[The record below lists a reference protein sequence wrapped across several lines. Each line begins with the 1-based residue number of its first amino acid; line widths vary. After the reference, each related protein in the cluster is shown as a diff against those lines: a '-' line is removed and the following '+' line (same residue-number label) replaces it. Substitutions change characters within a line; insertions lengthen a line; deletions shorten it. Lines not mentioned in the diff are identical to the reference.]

1 MGKLKNQNDPF
12 SEHRNLLLNLEGFKK
27 ETAELYK
34 FIVEND
40 AKNQG
45 YEYCLDENFL
55 NTQAFQTF
63 LTTQIESE
71 VTNIKNSIDTL
82 FISIINPRTRISF
95 IENVFIQI
103 ANLIEEFE
111 DFENSGDSLEIVT
124 YNFLVTLK
132 NELHLKYDDELN
144 IIKIH
149 HLKQIKSAKLKFNTS
164 RVELVQLFLLLKD
177 TGIID
182 CKSDYALSLFIENNL
197 MYFNSQT
204 KEYSDLTKIKKYI
217 SAIRNQGL
225 YSEPVEKEIKHRI
238 AAAKIKINL
247 K

>member
-144 IIKIH
+144 IIK
-149 HLKQIKSAKLKFNTS
+149 
-164 RVELVQLFLLLKD
+164 VQLFLLLKD